1 MLPIGPSTSES
12 GVVPQGVEPRANP
25 DRENPAPVREER
37 RRLSR
42 IYIATILAAGLLV
55 AAGYVGTRIFAG
67 KSHRPGTVRN
77 SSSNEVRSNP
87 ASSNPAAPAVTPAVL
102 EEAQTPEHPAPPTAT
117 PAVEAQAAVPT
128 AQEPAPS
135 AAEGFATPEHGERYL
150 QVAALSTPAVMRYVD
165 ELRRSQLQAVVAPG
179 PRPGIARI
187 LIGPFSDRE
196 SLESVR
202 ARLQMLGVSPFVRSY

>member
-1 MLPIGPSTSES
+1 MLPIGPSTGES
-12 GVVPQGVEPRANP
+12 GVVPQANP
-25 DRENPAPVREER
+25 EQEKPARVRDES

-67 KSHRPGTVRN
+67 KSHAATARN
-77 SSSNEVRSNP
+77 ASSNQVRPNP
-87 ASSNPAAPAVTPAVL
+87 ASSNPATPAVTPAVL
-102 EEAQTPEHPAPPTAT
+102 EKTQTPEPPAPPTAS
-117 PAVEAQAAVPT
+117 PSLEVQAAVPT
-128 AQEPAPS
+128 AQERAS
-135 AAEGFATPEHGERYL
+135 ADAEGFAIPQHGERYL
-150 QVAALSTPAVMRYVD
+150 QVAALSTPAVMRYVS

-187 LIGPFSDRE
+187 LIGPFSDRD

-202 ARLQMLGVSPFVRSY
+202 ARLQMLGVIPFVRSY